1 MVQNDTHK
9 NLMKVSPWLSLISQ
23 SVEFES
29 GNLFRAVFKYDDL
42 PRRSK
47 EVKETKE
54 VKEAKEVKEKK

>member
-1 MVQNDTHK
+1 
-9 NLMKVSPWLSLISQ
+9 MKVSPWLSLISQ

-29 GNLFRAVFKYDDL
+29 GNLFRAVYKYDDL